1 MLKEGSFTLHHLLR
15 VGGQKLIEVEEDYLK
30 GTHLKEWY
38 PRSPTEVHQELS
50 IIHKNLAMYCPGSCF
65 FLLTGC
71 LIAASLGDPQHS
83 SHQCF
88 QSVPWGEL
96 LQEIEQLNKRGF
108 SLECEE
114 VSNEDLCSP
123 EQMLKA
129 VKYDNAAI
137 VHIVHEIAEFFKRAD
152 TPFQDKNIFLRGMYE
167 AHAQL
172 KTCLKS
178 RRNISH
184 ESVVKDCFKKM
195 DEFVAKSNDHCIWQ
209 EIHAHSREI
218 LQRIEN
224 YSFKR
229 RVTH

>member
-1 MLKEGSFTLHHLLR
+1 
-15 VGGQKLIEVEEDYLK
+15 
-30 GTHLKEWY
+30 
-38 PRSPTEVHQELS
+38 
-50 IIHKNLAMYCPGSCF
+50 MYCPRSCF
-65 FLLTGC
+65 FLLTAS
-71 LIAASLGDPQHS
+71 LIATSLGSPKRS
-83 SHQCF
+83 SSQCF
-88 QSVPWGEL
+88 QSVLWTEL
-96 LQEIEQLNKRGF
+96 LQELEQLNKRGF

-114 VSNEDLCSP
+114 VSSEDLCFP

-152 TPFQDKNIFLRGMYE
+152 IPFENKNTFLREMYE

-172 KTCLKS
+172 KTCAPDLPTNLQESKPGHADVYPTPLCS
-178 RRNISH
+178 RRAESFTGHWSEQEHKALTSKPTAPDQLNPRRNISH
-184 ESVVKDCFKKM
+184 ESTVKDCFKKM
-195 DEFVAKSNDHCIWQ
+195 DEFVAKANDHCIWQ

-229 RVTH
+229 RATH